1 MLTIL
6 PRDRQQ
12 SGYPGLLASM
22 DNNEQV
28 TRINDRPRA
37 AQSST
42 ITVDTAENSSRYAVL
57 VDGVEVAFTSDGS
70 ATAAEIAAGLAA
82 AIVADPVANGI
93 VVATAA
99 SAVVT
104 LASRLAG
111 RAFTLT
117 TDDARLT
124 IATPTANAVAA
135 DVPFGIAVIDVDRA
149 NRLAAVPDGALA
161 PLSTLHVVTLTPAV
175 ANSTI
180 YSVVVIV
187 AGVTVSKAITSDGS
201 ATAAEIVAALVSA
214 LNTDLPANSVLASGT
229 DTLVLTSEVPGQ
241 DFVVVPGPTLT
252 AVVTTQ
258 GTRIE
263 DVLAGVTVAHEIY
276 EQPRS
281 GAYALP
287 GNSTMPVLRK
297 GEIYVTTEDQVTN
310 IDALVYVRTGS
321 TGQKGGFRSTPAAGC
336 VPLPRSKA
344 RWVRRES
351 STLAVLKLN

>member
-22 DNNEQV
+22 DTNDQV

-42 ITVDTAENSSRYAVL
+42 ITVDTAENSSRYAVV

-70 ATAAEIAAGLAA
+70 ATATEIATGLTA
-82 AIVADPVANGI
+82 AIVADPVTNG
-93 VVATAA
+93 VVAATSSA
-99 SAVVT
+99 AVVT

-117 TDDARLT
+117 TSDARVT

-135 DVPFGIAVIDVDRA
+135 DVPFGVAVIDVDRNA
-149 NRLAAVPDGALA
+149 SLAAVPDGALA

-175 ANSTI
+175 ANATI

-187 AGVTVSKAITSDGS
+187 AGSTVSKAITSDGS

-241 DFVVVPGPTLT
+241 DFVVVPGPTL
-252 AVVTTQ
+252 ASVVTTQ
-258 GTRIE
+258 GKRIE

-281 GAYALP
+281 GSYALP

-297 GEIYVTTEDQVTN
+297 GEIYVATENDVTDVDAQVF
-310 IDALVYVRTGS
+310 VRTGG
-321 TGQKGGFRSTPAAGC
+321 TGQKGGFRSTAASGC
-336 VPLPRSKA
+336 VPLPRAKA

-351 STLAVLKLN
+351 STLAVLRLN